1 MSNHAIMGKIKV
13 FIKEYY
19 LLIGLIIASLP
30 YRLYHITYPILDAH
44 NFRQAQTATVALNFY
59 KNGIN
64 LFQSEL
70 DIFGLGVK
78 RYLTLEFPLYE
89 ATVAVFYRIFFFSE
103 MWGRM
108 VSIVAGCV
116 GAWYLYKLVK
126 LLTKKRSIAFFSS
139 FFFLFAPLNMFY
151 QRTFMIEPTVIA
163 FLLAGVYY
171 ACSWI
176 NFNKRKDWI
185 LAVVFLA
192 LGFIQKG
199 IYGPFWLLPIVSYFI
214 GRNSVK
220 SLLSFQFITLI
231 FFPLIVLYFWQSHV
245 NYINTANG
253 HEYFT
258 TISSGQLVWNFG
270 TIADRLTWSMWQSR
284 LYQILNG
291 ILLKPGLLL
300 FLIGFIGFIKMKGSS
315 FFYAWIFSQ
324 LIYFAAFFRIQ
335 SHNYYQMV
343 MIPAFSVFMS
353 AGLVKIMDVLKMIG
367 RSKYIISNILLCI
380 FCLIFVYKA
389 WVNTLPSYYIDWD
402 WYKRLLLVRE
412 TISSFNA
419 GLLVTPGYDW
429 NSVYTYIPG
438 KKMLLVVPEEID
450 DKSLL
455 KWKKLGYDFLLIH
468 EPEKYDVYF
477 REKGLNSSIKL
488 LDKHKRLLSI
498 EEFTIYLL

>member
-1 MSNHAIMGKIKV
+1 MIRIISAIKN
-13 FIKEYY
+13 YY
-19 LLIGLIIASLP
+19 LLLGLIVISLP
-30 YRLYHITYPILDAH
+30 YRFYHITYPILDAH
-44 NFRQAQTATVALNFY
+44 NFRQTQTATIALNFY

-89 ATVAVFYRIFFFSE
+89 ALVSIFYRTLFFSE
-103 MWGRM
+103 IWGRM
-108 VSIVAGCV
+108 LSVVAGYI

-126 LLTKKRSIAFFSS
+126 LLTEKRNVAFFSS

-151 QRTFMIEPTVIA
+151 QRTFMIEPMVVA
-163 FLLAGVYY
+163 FLLAGLYY
-171 ACSWI
+171 ACCWI
-176 NFNKRKDWI
+176 NFVKRKDWFF
-185 LAVVFLA
+185 AVIFLA
-192 LGFIQKG
+192 LGFIKKG
-199 IYGPFWLLPIVSYFI
+199 IYGPFWFLPIGAYFI
-214 GRNSVK
+214 RRHSLK
-220 SLLSFQFITLI
+220 SLLSLQFIALI
-231 FFPLIVLYFWQSHV
+231 IFPLITLYFWQSHV
-245 NYINTANG
+245 NYINTVNG
-253 HEYFT
+253 HGYFT
-258 TISSGQLVWNFG
+258 TVSSGQLEWNFG
-270 TIADRLTWSMWQSR
+270 TIADRLTWSMWQVR
-284 LYQILNG
+284 LWQILNG
-291 ILLKPGLLL
+291 ILLKPGFIL
-300 FLIGFIGFIKMKGSS
+300 FLVGLVSLIKMKSSS

-343 MIPAFSVFMS
+343 LIPAFSVFMS
-353 AGLVKIMDVLKMIG
+353 AGLVKIMDVIKTTG
-367 RSKYIISNILLCI
+367 RSKYFISNILLCI

-389 WVNTLPSYYIDWD
+389 WVNTLPSYYIDWA
-402 WYKRLLLVRE
+402 WHKRLLLVRE

-429 NSVYTYIPG
+429 NSVYTYMPG

-488 LDKHKRLLSI
+488 LEKHKQLLSI
-498 EEFTIYLL
+498 EEFRIYLL